1 MAFLFS
7 WSNAT
12 TQICLLFFLFVFQE
26 WAQCRVWDALEFEE
40 EHESSMTSSLQ
51 ATGDFDEKASKTI
64 LPLGRI
70 FLSYSYSW
78 GHILLIPYWYH
89 IYEIKLILIKLNI
102 HMCIFMKYIH
112 DKTYIWNIIQG
123 SDQATGQEQWS
134 SLLAASLVQL
144 LGMVV
149 LVLWGVSLQN
159 RPQTNQTQSR
169 KKFHQCQRSC
179 LLRFRGVLAKCLR
192 SFLGSRSWMKTKWD
206 CHLAFNFKYFFCSS
220 MI

>member
-1 MAFLFS
+1 MQQPKYVCYFS
-7 WSNAT
+7 SSYFRNGHNAVCGMLWSLRRNMNLPWLPA
-12 TQICLLFFLFVFQE
+12 CKLLVISMKRLRKRFCHLG
-26 WAQCRVWDALEFEE
+26 EF
-40 EHESSMTSSLQ
+40 
-51 ATGDFDEKASKTI
+51 
-64 LPLGRI
+64 